1 MIKWFRRQQRAVK
14 FAIAGAGAFWIIA
27 GIALGVVGYELTRG
41 PAMHRWYPPARASSD
56 SQTIPPTPVTTSA
69 PEQNNVGIGQALTV
83 DNIQITAGNPE
94 KHSQFTSDNMFI
106 DPASANGI
114 YILIP
119 LTIENVGTS
128 PVEISTDQL
137 ILSDKNS
144 RLFKSVDMTDYNLG
158 MIETGL
164 LTYQQL
170 NPNVPVTTEIV
181 FDVPKDA
188 AGLMLMVG
196 NRRYNPSNIGG
207 IKLGI

>member
-1 MIKWFRRQQRAVK
+1 MTRWFRRQQSAVK
-14 FAIAGAGAFWIIA
+14 FAIAIAGAFWIIA
-27 GIALGVVGYELTRG
+27 GIALGVVGYELNRG
-41 PAMHRWYPPARASSD
+41 PVMHRWYPSPQASSD
-56 SQTIPPTPVTTSA
+56 SQTPVTT
-69 PEQNNVGIGQALTV
+69 PKQNNVGIGQALTV
-83 DNIQITAGNPE
+83 DNIRITAGNPE